1 MSSAATEGLCPRCL
15 FAGLEESPPPEEL
28 EAGAEGSFEDP
39 SSPGRPNQF
48 GDYEL
53 IEEIGQGGMGMVY
66 RARQLS
72 LNRPAAVKV
81 IKLGMDSRQIVA
93 RFEAERQALAR
104 MDHPNI
110 AKVFDAGVTEA
121 GRPYFAME
129 LVAGLE
135 ITRYCDRHQLST
147 RQRLELF
154 IQVCQAVQHAHQKGI
169 IHRDL
174 KPSNILVV
182 EADRPGLVG
191 CPKIIDFGIAKAV
204 EGRLTD
210 DTLFT
215 AIEQFLGTPAY
226 MSPEQAT
233 LTAVDVDTRSDIY
246 SLGVLLYELLTGET
260 PFDTKALLASGVD
273 ELRRTIR
280 EVDPVRPS
288 TRLKERAPGVRRS
301 KWRAELHEAGVGS
314 ADGAISDSRELVPP
328 DVFPSAIA
336 NRKSQIANDLDWIVM
351 KCLEKERDRRY
362 ESANGL
368 AMDIQRHLNCEPVV
382 ARPPSRWYEFQKT
395 VRRHK
400 FGFAATATI
409 MLVLMAGVLGSSWQA
424 VRARNAER
432 EQSRLRAAAEAQAY
446 ASDMNVA
453 MQALKANDLGRTRS
467 LLDRHRPQ
475 PGQKDLRGWE
485 WRYLWDQS
493 RSDAEF
499 DLCQRSSEIHSLA
512 ASQDGRWLAVGE
524 THRGGV
530 EVWDLPSRRVWA
542 RLSEDGERSLTTFSP
557 VAPLLAYTSF
567 RVSEIGEWKST
578 LHLWNV
584 ERQREEFAAVL
595 EGECVGLEFSSDGG
609 RLVTS
614 TSFNITANS
623 KEEGRITVWRV
634 LGRGGLEMQVQ
645 HASLHYG
652 TELATTDFAAT
663 RELDRVAYGTGDG
676 HIRVLDLESG
686 RQVWTP
692 LETRVHWVNALAFSP
707 DGKTLAVAADFRNS
721 DIDLWDVETQRK
733 VHRLEG
739 HAAHVTALQFT
750 PDGGR
755 LISASADQ
763 TVRIWDLASK
773 ECLDVLRGH
782 RQEVWRVK
790 LLPDGK
796 TLVSGAKDGTVS
808 IWDTS
813 VQHPRRPRSSIRW
826 TIWNWRFASDSQSV
840 LALDTDRRVKRYRMD
855 DLRETET
862 LFELNDP
869 SALLRPGS
877 LSESGM
883 LLAAGSS
890 NGVVRVWNL
899 AKQTVEHRLIAP
911 VERPV
916 MSYSFL
922 AADSLL
928 VTVTTDLTN
937 VQLWDLRTSRL
948 LHAWTPFY
956 PPGGIADG
964 PLDGELMEF
973 GSNRSLRFVS
983 LEDFH
988 ESTRELNFLEA
999 NTGAFSPDRKLFAI
1013 SSYMGYV
1020 RIWDTAT
1027 WLEQI
1032 TLAGFLSEVRDLQ
1045 FSADGRRLATVGA
1058 NPQEAVKLWDT
1069 DNWLDVLT
1077 LESEGTAAHQG
1088 VAFSP
1093 DGNAIGVTERY
1104 NSLILWRAP
1113 SWEEID
1119 AAEYSAGSSETPK

>member
-1 MSSAATEGLCPRCL
+1 MSLGLLKMNPSARICPKCGAPMSSAATEGLCPRCL
-15 FAGLEESPPPEEL
+15 FAGLEESPPREEF
-28 EAGAEGSFEDP
+28 EAEAEDSFEDP
-39 SSPGRPNQF
+39 SPPGGPNRF

-72 LNRPAAVKV
+72 LDRPAAVKV
-81 IKLGMDSRQIVA
+81 IKLGMDTRQIVA

-154 IQVCQAVQHAHQKGI
+154 KEVCEAVQHAHQKGI

-182 EADRPGLVG
+182 EADRPGLAG
-191 CPKIIDFGIAKAV
+191 CPKIIDFGIAKVV

-210 DTLFT
+210 QTLFT

-233 LTAVDVDTRSDIY
+233 LTAVDIDTRSDIY
-246 SLGVLLYELLTGET
+246 SLGVLLYELLTGQT
-260 PFDTKALLASGVD
+260 PFDTKALLAAGVD

-288 TRLKERAPGVRRS
+288 TRLKQTRLESLAQIPNPKS
-301 KWRAELHEAGVGS
+301 K
-314 ADGAISDSRELVPP
+314 I
-328 DVFPSAIA
+328 
-336 NRKSQIANDLDWIVM
+336 QNDLDWIVM

-362 ESANGL
+362 ETANGL
-368 AMDIQRHLNCEPVV
+368 ASDIQRHLNCDPVV
-382 ARPPSRWYEFQKT
+382 ARPASRWYEFQKT

-409 MLVLMAGVLGSSWQA
+409 MLVLVAGVLGSSWQA

-432 EQSRLRAAAEAQAY
+432 EQSRLRATAEAQAY

-512 ASQDGRWLAVGE
+512 ASHDGRWLAVGE

-542 RLSEDGERSLTTFSP
+542 RLSEDGERSLTAFSP
-557 VAPLLAYTSF
+557 IAPLLAYTSF
-567 RVSEIGEWKST
+567 RVAQTGERKST

-609 RLVTS
+609 KLLTS
-614 TSFNITANS
+614 TSFQVPFALSNV
-623 KEEGRITVWRV
+623 EGQITVWR
-634 LGRGGLEMQVQ
+634 LLEGGGLETRAQYS
-645 HASLHYG
+645 SLHFG
-652 TELATTDFAAT
+652 TGAATTDFAAT
-663 RELDRVAYGTGDG
+663 RDLGLVAYGVLDG
-676 HIRVLDLESG
+676 GIRVLDFESG
-686 RQVWTP
+686 RQVWAP
-692 LETRVHWVNALAFSP
+692 MESPAWIMNALAFSP
-707 DGKTLAVAADFRNS
+707 DGKTLAVSAGYVDPS
-721 DIDLWDVETQRK
+721 VHLWDVETQRQIG
-733 VHRLEG
+733 RLEG

-750 PDGGR
+750 PQGSR

-763 TVRIWDLASK
+763 TIRIWDLGSK

-782 RQEVWRVK
+782 RQAVWRVI

-813 VQHPRRPRSSIRW
+813 VQHPRIPYYSIQQP
-826 TIWNWRFASDSQSV
+826 IVSWRFSPDSRSIV
-840 LALDTDRRVKRYRMD
+840 ALDRSRQVKRYRVE
-855 DLRETET
+855 DLQETET
-862 LFELNDP
+862 LFELNPP
-869 SALLRPGS
+869 SLLTRLHS
-877 LSESGM
+877 LSGSGA
-883 LLAAGSS
+883 LLAAGST
-890 NGVVRVWNL
+890 NGVVQVWDL
-899 AKQTVEHRLIAP
+899 ARKTLEHRLIAP
-911 VERPV
+911 VEGPV
-916 MSYSFL
+916 MIVTWQE
-922 AADSLL
+922 DDRLL
-928 VTVTTDLTN
+928 VTVTTDLRDA
-937 VQLWDLRTSRL
+937 QLWDLRTGRL
-948 LHAWTPFY
+948 LHAWSPFY
-956 PPGGIADG
+956 PVGDIAVG
-964 PLDGELMEF
+964 PLEGEIVEF
-973 GSNRSLRFVS
+973 ASNRDLRFLS
-983 LEDFH
+983 LEDFR
-988 ESTRELNFLEA
+988 ETTRTLDFLEA
-999 NTGAFSPDRKLFAI
+999 SFATFSPDRKLFAI
-1013 SSYMGYV
+1013 ASHLGYV
-1020 RIWDTAT
+1020 RIWNSAT
-1027 WLEQI
+1027 WLEQT
-1032 TLAGFLSEVRDLQ
+1032 TLGGFISEAASLS
-1045 FSADGRRLATVGA
+1045 FSPDGRRLATGGGV
-1058 NPQEAVKLWDT
+1058 NPEAAVKLWDT
-1069 DNWLDVLT
+1069 DSWRDLLT
-1077 LESEGTAAHQG
+1077 LESEGTTFHLAR
-1088 VAFSP
+1088 FSQ
-1093 DGNAIGVTERY
+1093 DGNAIGVWDRY
-1104 NSLILWRAP
+1104 SNNSLMLWRAP
-1113 SWEEID
+1113 TWEEID
-1119 AAEYSAGSSETPK
+1119 AAENSAGSSRSGVQTR